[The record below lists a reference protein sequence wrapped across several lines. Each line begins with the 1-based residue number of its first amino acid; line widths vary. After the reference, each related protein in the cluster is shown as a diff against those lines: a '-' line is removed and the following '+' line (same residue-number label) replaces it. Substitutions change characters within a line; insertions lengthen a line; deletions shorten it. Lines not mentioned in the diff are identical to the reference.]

1 MSKTSDVLHLA
12 ADLVE
17 KGWTTGANAREGNAA
32 ECSPHASTATCWC
45 ANGALIAAG
54 ALKNTD
60 AYAAVYAQLPA
71 AIKENTSHISGIV
84 YFNDFHARHVGD
96 VSQLLRKAA
105 ENV

>member
-1 MSKTSDVLHLA
+1 MPDAKQILLDA
-12 ADLVE
+12 ANLVE
-17 KGWTTGANAREGNAA
+17 KGWTTGANAREGNAT

-60 AYAAVYAQLPA
+60 AYAAVYDQLPA
-71 AIKENTSHISGIV
+71 DIKENTSHISGIV
-84 YFNDFHARHVGD
+84 YFNDYRARHVGD